1 MPEMDVSTVNT
12 QHSELATW
20 QAKLRLVFTQDEAI
34 TRLTER
40 QHHGPLRVQKA
51 LYPEAPSICHAI
63 IVHPPGG
70 IVGGDQL
77 QVQVQVQAGAHAVLS
92 SPGASKWYRAN
103 GRSSAQTLHF
113 DIADDAQLE
122 WFPQETIFYDAAEVT
137 LNCSVQLGHN
147 ARYLGCEILCFGR
160 RLSGEKFSTG
170 QIRQQFEIRQAGK
183 LLWLECGTINAN
195 SEMVRS
201 KLGLQNKSV
210 CATMIAVG
218 QQISAAQLDALRQAA
233 KQSMA
238 EQREQGQAE
247 QTEQVEFG
255 VTQMKTVTVVR
266 YLGNNSEVA
275 RSLMMLA
282 WRHLRPTLMGHD
294 SHDLRIWN
302 T

>member
-1 MPEMDVSTVNT
+1 MSEMDASTANT
-12 QHSELATW
+12 SNTLQSSW
-20 QAKLRLVFTQDEAI
+20 QANLRLGFSQDGTI

-40 QHHGPLRVQKA
+40 SHSGPLRVQKA

-77 QVQVQVQAGAHAVLS
+77 QVQVQVQSDAHAVLS

-103 GRSSAQTLHF
+103 GRSSAQKLHF
-113 DIADDAQLE
+113 NIEDNACLE
-122 WFPQETIFYDAAEVT
+122 WLPQETIFYDKAEVK
-137 LNCSVQLGHN
+137 LDCSVQLGRN

-160 RLSGEKFSTG
+160 RLSGEKFRLG
-170 QIRQQFEIRQAGK
+170 QIRQKFEISQAGK
-183 LLWLECGTINAN
+183 LLWLERGTINAN
-195 SEMVRS
+195 SDMVRS
-201 KLGLQNKSV
+201 SLGLQNKSV

-218 QQISAAQLDALRQAA
+218 RQISAAQLDALRQAA

-238 EQREQGQAE
+238 VQQEEDGA
-247 QTEQVEFG
+247 EFG
-255 VTQMKTVTVVR
+255 VTQIKTITVIR
-266 YLGNNSEVA
+266 YLGNSSEVA
-275 RSLMMLA
+275 RTLMMLA
-282 WRHLRPTLMGHD
+282 WRHLRPELVGHD